1 MVTFKRH
8 LLLGR
13 KAMTKLD
20 NIFKSRDIT
29 LSTKVHL
36 VKARLLAFP
45 TVMYGH
51 ESWTIKKAECWRI
64 DVYKLWCWRRLFRV
78 PWTAR
83 KSKQSIL
90 NVINTEYSLQ
100 RLMLKLK
107 FQYFGYL
114 MWRPNLLEK
123 TLLLG
128 KIEGKMRRGRQ
139 RMTWLDS
146 ITNSMHVSLSQ
157 VWKIVKDR
165 EAWHAA
171 VHGSQRV
178 GHGLVTEEWPHTHWC
193 RLGKHTLSHIIANFL
208 MNCKADLAKIT
219 AQWISFQHKQHC
231 KRENKIH
238 SDMTLHPLQV
248 EVHPLKVQHTI
259 KIWSISFKVWKSVLI
274 PNFIMILY
282 L

>member
-1 MVTFKRH
+1 
-8 LLLGR
+8 
-13 KAMTKLD
+13 
-20 NIFKSRDIT
+20 
-29 LSTKVHL
+29 
-36 VKARLLAFP
+36 
-45 TVMYGH
+45 
-51 ESWTIKKAECWRI
+51 
-64 DVYKLWCWRRLFRV
+64 
-78 PWTAR
+78 
-83 KSKQSIL
+83 
-90 NVINTEYSLQ
+90 
-100 RLMLKLK
+100 MLKLK

-114 MWRPNLLEK
+114 IWRPDLLEK
-123 TLLLG
+123 TLMLG
-128 KIEGKMRRGRQ
+128 KIEGKRRRGRQ

-146 ITNSMHVSLSQ
+146 ITNSMHMSLSK

-171 VHGSQRV
+171 VRGSQRV
-178 GHGLVTEEWPHTHWC
+178 GHDLVTEEWPHTHWC

-259 KIWSISFKVWKSVLI
+259 KIGSISFKVWKSDFLI
-274 PNFIMILY
+274 PNFIIILY

>member
-29 LSTKVHL
+29 LLTKVHL